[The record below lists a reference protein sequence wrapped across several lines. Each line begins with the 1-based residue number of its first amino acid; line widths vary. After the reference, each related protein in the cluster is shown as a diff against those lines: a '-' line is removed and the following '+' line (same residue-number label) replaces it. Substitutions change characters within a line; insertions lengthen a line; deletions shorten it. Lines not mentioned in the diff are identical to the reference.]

1 MVNQNPNQ
9 QGIVAGLPQQND
21 PNNTMGKMA
30 TAGGEGVASTG
41 SVNQTADAYR
51 GRIPELQKKYQ
62 MTQDLIYLLAM
73 QQLKGEKEAS
83 MRSVAMKANVPPETI
98 MAQRDKEVSDLTGA
112 QMKHIAGV
120 GAEAG
125 ATQAKQKQQMAQ
137 QKMMQGIGGAPN
149 QTQYAAGGG
158 LVSFVNGGQATD
170 SGAVTTGMEKRL
182 LDQGINVRDIAGRN
196 GVDPELVLR
205 VIQAES
211 SGDQNAI
218 SSAGATGYMQ
228 LMPGTAK
235 DLGVDPNDPAQNVEG
250 GVRYLRQML
259 DRYDGDVELGL
270 AAYNAGMGNVDKHGG
285 IPPFEETQ
293 NYVNNI
299 MTGYPSNNNSEI
311 DTYIE
316 RGRNQGVDPYAAS
329 TGTPEEV
336 DAGLGIDFSRISRTI
351 DDSTRKGLDAVE
363 DTYWPLAKKY
373 LNWASENPVDA
384 VSLGLI
390 AVPGV
395 GWVAGGSV
403 RALLGLGKLFRSSK
417 LSGKAL
423 DIAKGFFKRTK
434 KANYK
439 PGKDGVPKIVSPAST
454 SWNKGRISAGTGVG
468 VGLVNKIAEDP
479 TIDPAGMRANIALD
493 DEIAE
498 KEMLAMLREQQA
510 STDEVPTD
518 EVQEGIASVAQPESK
533 GKTLEEHYAFIG
545 DGDKELTNVD
555 KMIAGLK
562 GIRGSG
568 RGGALSGIGAGLDYE
583 QERTDKANTLEAAK
597 RTAALGAFGDQQKM
611 FSAERATNRRTDV
624 MKENNILLHD
634 LERLKLEQEQK
645 ETITA
650 YAIEWAKIDT
660 ERFGQAMEPY
670 INQRNKIIERMR
682 DSDDKEEYGKWEG
695 ELDKLFVEVRNL
707 MGRMGSNTPSITF
720 EDL

>member
-1 MVNQNPNQ
+1 MINQNPNQ
-9 QGIVAGLPQQND
+9 RGIAGLPELARQQLKGD
-21 PNNTMGKMA
+21 PNDTIGKMA

-158 LVSFVNGGQATD
+158 LVSFVHGGQATD
-170 SGAVTTGMEKRL
+170 SGAVTTGMEKTL

-196 GVDPELVLR
+196 GVDPDLVLR

-211 SGDQNAI
+211 SGDPNAI
-218 SSAGATGYMQ
+218 SSAGAIGLMQ
-228 LMPGTAK
+228 LMPETAK
-235 DLGVDPNDPAQNVEG
+235 DLGVDRNDPAQNVEG

-270 AAYNAGMGNVDKHGG
+270 AAYNAGMGNVDKHGRRV
-285 IPPFEETQ
+285 PPFEETQ

-316 RGRNQGVDPYAAS
+316 RGRNQGVNPYAAS

-336 DAGLGIDFSRISRTI
+336 
-351 DDSTRKGLDAVE
+351 DAVE

-423 DIAKGFFKRTK
+423 DIAKGFFKRTNK

-439 PGKDGVPKIVSPAST
+439 PGEGGVPQIVSPAST
-454 SWNKGRISAGTGVG
+454 SWNKSRISAGTGLVA
-468 VGLVNKIAEDP
+468 GLVNKIAEDP

-533 GKTLEEHYAFIG
+533 GMTLEDMLAFQQG
-545 DGDKELTNVD
+545 GDKKLTNTENI
-555 KMIAGLK
+555 IAALK
-562 GIRGSG
+562 GMGGSG

-624 MKENNILLHD
+624 MKENNILLND

-707 MGRMGSNTPSITF
+707 MARMGSNTPSITF
-720 EDL
+720 DAVKE